1 MGMKMNACAIYEE
14 WVIWRI
20 KYVRVE
26 NRLEEEVLEQKKEEE
41 EALDANTDYKDIR
54 SVLRKFITGEAF
66 SNIYRYKYKNSLFI
80 FFFLFVSESYT
91 LQTRQTTLSALGYSP
106 ENNS

>member
-1 MGMKMNACAIYEE
+1 MRN
-14 WVIWRI
+14 
-20 KYVRVE
+20 E
-26 NRLEEEVLEQKKEEE
+26 NRLEEEALEQKKEE
-41 EALDANTDYKDIR
+41 EALDANTDHKDVR

-66 SNIYRYKYKNSLFI
+66 SNIYRYKYKKSL
-80 FFFLFVSESYT
+80 FFFLFISESYT

>member
-26 NRLEEEVLEQKKEEE
+26 NRLEEEALEQKK
-41 EALDANTDYKDIR
+41 
-54 SVLRKFITGEAF
+54 RK
-66 SNIYRYKYKNSLFI
+66 R
-80 FFFLFVSESYT
+80 
-91 LQTRQTTLSALGYSP
+91 RH
-106 ENNS
+106 